1 MSNVLR
7 PSRRTLH
14 KRQCRQSRQRFVS
27 SQLCTSECPF
37 SIFLCLDVMNSITYS
52 HYAGGVVG
60 SDGENIMKAFSIHPT
75 MLGRGHVILES
86 SGPIWVGSLIT

>member
-1 MSNVLR
+1 
-7 PSRRTLH
+7 
-14 KRQCRQSRQRFVS
+14 
-27 SQLCTSECPF
+27 
-37 SIFLCLDVMNSITYS
+37 MNSITYS